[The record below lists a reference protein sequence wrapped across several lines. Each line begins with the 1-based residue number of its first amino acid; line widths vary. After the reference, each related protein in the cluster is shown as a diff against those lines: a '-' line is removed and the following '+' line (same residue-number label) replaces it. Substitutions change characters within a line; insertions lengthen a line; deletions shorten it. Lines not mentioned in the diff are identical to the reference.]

1 MDTPRTQREAVVLV
15 HGLWMNGLELG
26 FLARH
31 LRRHGF
37 TPYRFG
43 YRSVRDPIASN
54 AQKLAHFVAGLPESS
69 VHFVGHSLGGLVI
82 LRMFADSPPA
92 SPGRIVTIGS
102 PLQGS
107 QAARSLSRFRV
118 GQRMLGRSTEEAL
131 LGDPIGIPADRD
143 VGVIAGTL
151 NFGAGRIIHG
161 FDTTSDGTVAL
172 EETHIDGSHERLEL
186 PLTHTTLIFSRR
198 TARAVC
204 AFLRAGHFDG
214 DCFTTKNEFTC

>member
-1 MDTPRTQREAVVLV
+1 MEPPSHQRDAVVLV

-31 LRRHGF
+31 LRRCHF

-54 AQKLAHFVAGLPESS
+54 ARNLARFVADLHEPN

-82 LRMFADSPPA
+82 FRMFADSPPA
-92 SPGRIVTIGS
+92 PPGRIVTIGS
-102 PLQGS
+102 PFQGS
-107 QAARSLSRFRV
+107 RAARSLSRFRV

-131 LGDPIGIPADRD
+131 LGEPVDAPAGRD

-151 NFGAGRIIHG
+151 GFGAGRIFHG
-161 FDTTSDGTVAL
+161 LDTTSDGTVAL
-172 EETHIDGSHERLEL
+172 EETHIDGIHERLEL
-186 PLTHTTLIFSRR
+186 PLTHTTLLFSRR
-198 TARAVC
+198 TAGAVC
-204 AFLRAGHFDG
+204 TFLRTGHFDG
-214 DCFTTKNEFTC
+214 KIEATENDLAC